1 MGTKEDH
8 DLLININANVEHLK
22 KDFYKHIERH
32 HTGVDKNKLLLVA
45 ILLVL
50 SALTGIKML

>member
-1 MGTKEDH
+1 MPKQSDH
-8 DLLININANVEHLK
+8 DLLIEINQNVKHLK
-22 KDFYKHIERH
+22 TDFYKHIERY